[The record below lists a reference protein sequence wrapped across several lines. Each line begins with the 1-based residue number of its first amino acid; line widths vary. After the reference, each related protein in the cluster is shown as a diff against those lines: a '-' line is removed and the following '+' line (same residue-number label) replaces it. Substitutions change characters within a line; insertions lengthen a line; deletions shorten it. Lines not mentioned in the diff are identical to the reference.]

1 MKKTFD
7 AIEMKRQ
14 GALRIYEETKDMSLD
29 QQLAYW
35 RKHDE
40 ELRRLQEAIIAHRGS
55 GQTELPRE
63 IAAFLDNAEVVVEA
77 TDS

>member
-29 QQLAYW
+29 QELAYW

-40 ELRRLQEAIIAHRGS
+40 ELRRLQEYIMAQRGS
-55 GQTELPRE
+55 GQTELPSE
-63 IAAFLDNAEVVVEA
+63 VAAFLDNAEVVVESS
-77 TDS
+77 DS